1 MYKKKYQYIQIGIA
15 SPEEIISWA
24 NPLLR
29 EEVAKG
35 NILHYNPL
43 RKEKMIICD
52 SNDNFLKEVDIK
64 GEVKKH
70 ETINYRTFKPEKD
83 GLFCE
88 VIFGPTKDYQC
99 ACGKSKRSAD
109 GKVKV
114 CEKCGVELTE
124 SKVRRERMGYIAL
137 AAPVVHNWYL
147 KSVPSKIGTLLD
159 MKTTQVDDVV
169 YLASYIVIEVDDD
182 VEDLYEGMIITEQ
195 ENAKYKRLYPF
206 KYKVKTG
213 AEAIRFLLQR
223 LNIDDTIREIHEEL
237 HNATKQ
243 RREKLIKRLEICE
256 AFAHSHNKPE
266 WMVMDVIPVIPPD
279 LRPMVPLD
287 GGRFATT
294 DLNDLYRRIITR
306 NNRLRRQYEVN
317 APELIT
323 KNEKR
328 MLQEACDALIDN
340 TGLNR
345 RNKRAVMD
353 KNRALKSLSDLLR
366 GKQGRFRQN
375 LLGKRVDYSGR
386 SVIVVGPDLKMY
398 QCGIPRE
405 MALILF
411 KPFIINYLRTKD
423 LATGDALKE
432 KAGIKKA
439 KDLIERGAPE
449 AMEALEKIVVEHPVL
464 LNRAPTLH
472 RLSIQAFEPKL
483 VEGKAIRLHPLVCTA
498 FNADFDGDQ
507 MPVHLPLSKEAQT
520 EARMLMLASK
530 NILAPKDGKPI
541 VTPSQDMILGNYYL
555 TIERKPHNVNNCF
568 ASIDE
573 FMASPF
579 VAGFPSIAHYLATT
593 PHARDP
599 FKVVLPNGEE
609 RIYDSNKGMRSDDEY
624 HTSYLQY
631 DGLDGLKEDLLN
643 GDCPADAKVFFL
655 DQPQILLETENG
667 SQIFDSVDE
676 LKVALHQGKVS
687 SVAKVYV
694 LNEGRLF
701 RDPNEVEHAYEEGQI
716 QFSTRIALPAKTLD
730 KNLIH
735 IKEELK
741 DENPALYQEL
751 LDKNE
756 ALKNKFIITTYGK
769 IIFNSIFPH
778 EFAYVNESE
787 VKNLTDGMDERFFVS
802 HANEARLAACKLP
815 LCPPVKKKFL
825 SAIIYEVFKQAKLAE
840 TSNTL
845 DKMKDLGFYYSTRSG
860 ITVSAFDVMEI
871 DKKGAIIRDAE
882 KRVEQYEKM
891 YRHGLLT
898 PAERYKN
905 IVQVWSKATTDI
917 EAEIK
922 VVMKEKATENDIF
935 LMADSGAR
943 GSSSNFTQLA
953 GMRGLMN
960 KPNGEAMEIP
970 VKSCFR
976 EGMSMSEFFISTH
989 GARKGSTDTALK
1001 TAESGYLTRRL
1012 VDVSHDVTVT
1022 MDDCG
1027 TDKGMVMKTMYNDN
1041 GSVIVHLKERI
1052 LGRFAS
1058 KRVEWKNP
1066 KTRSKEVLCER
1077 NQRITEEIADRIV
1090 EAGITEVEVR
1100 TLFTCDCK
1108 NGVCVKCYGS
1118 DLSTTETVEKG
1129 EVVGIVAAQSIGE
1142 PGTQLTMRTFHSGG
1156 VAGGEDIT
1164 RGLPRI
1170 QELFEAREPK
1180 GKGII
1185 SEIDGRIEEVRPE
1198 KDNRFTIIVRS
1209 DIDRKVYLTDAGKK
1223 PIVKVGDL
1231 VRAGHLIVEG
1241 TIHPK
1246 ELLRVANVAKVE
1258 KYIVTEVQKVYR
1270 SQGVDISD
1278 KHIEIIVKQML
1289 QKAIVIHE
1297 GDTDLLPGTFI
1308 SHPELYEVI
1317 KDALAKGKR
1326 LPVVKPVILGITRA
1340 SLKADSFLSAASFQ
1354 ETTRVLTEAAIR
1366 GKIDRLEGLKEN
1378 IIIGGLIPAGT
1389 GLVDEVE
1396 IEPSDPDEQQFDVP
1410 VA

>member
-1 MYKKKYQYIQIGIA
+1 MNNKKYQYIQIGIA
-15 SPEEIISWA
+15 SAEEIISWA
-24 NPLLR
+24 NPSLR
-29 EEVAKG
+29 EEVKNG
-35 NILHYNPL
+35 KILHYNPL
-43 RKEKMIICD
+43 RKDKMVICD
-52 SNDNFLKEVDIK
+52 KNDNFEKEVDIK

-70 ETINYRTFKPEKD
+70 ETINYRTLKPEKD

-88 VIFGPTKDYQC
+88 CIFGPQKDYQC
-99 ACGKSKRSAD
+99 ACGKSRKSLN
-109 GKVKV
+109 GETKV

-137 AAPVVHNWYL
+137 AAPVVHNWYI
-147 KSVPSKIGTLLD
+147 KSVPSKIGILLD

-169 YLASYIVIEVDDD
+169 YLASYIITEVNGEL
-182 VEDLYEGMIITEQ
+182 EDLHEGMIITEQ
-195 ENAKYKRLYPF
+195 EHSVYKRRYPF

-213 AEAIRFLLQR
+213 AEAIRYLLQR
-223 LNIDDTIREIHEEL
+223 LDIKATIAEIHEEL
-237 HNATKQ
+237 HTATKQ

-256 AFAHSHNKPE
+256 AFAQSHNKPE
-266 WMVMDVIPVIPPD
+266 WMIMDVVPVIPPD
-279 LRPMVPLD
+279 LRPMVQLD

-294 DLNDLYRRIITR
+294 DLNDLYRRIINR
-306 NNRLRRQYEVN
+306 NNRLRKQYEVN

-328 MLQEACDALIDN
+328 MLQEAVDALIDN

-345 RNKRAVMD
+345 RNKRAAMD

-411 KPFIINYLRTKD
+411 KPFIINYLRQKEMANGEVVKD
-423 LATGDALKE
+423 

-439 KDLIERGAPE
+439 KDMIEKGSPE

-483 VEGKAIRLHPLVCTA
+483 VEGKAIRLHPLVTTA

-507 MPVHLPLSKEAQT
+507 MPVHVPLSKEAQT

-555 TIERKPHNVNNCF
+555 SIERKPCENTF
-568 ASIDE
+568 ASID
-573 FMASPF
+573 
-579 VAGFPSIAHYLATT
+579 
-593 PHARDP
+593 
-599 FKVVLPNGEE
+599 
-609 RIYDSNKGMRSDDEY
+609 
-624 HTSYLQY
+624 
-631 DGLDGLKEDLLN
+631 DLLQSPN
-643 GDCPADAKVFFL
+643 VHDYPIYIEGENFSQVYKTVEELEAALKTKKCP
-655 DQPQILLETENG
+655 
-667 SQIFDSVDE
+667 
-676 LKVALHQGKVS
+676 
-687 SVAKVYV
+687 SVAKAYL
-694 LNEGRLF
+694 LNEGHLYMN
-701 RDPNEVEHAYEEGQI
+701 PYEVEHAYEKGEI
-716 QFSTRIALPAKTLD
+716 KFHTRVALPARTLNKPFVHIDPKLKDSNPQEYQRLVD
-730 KNLIH
+730 KN
-735 IKEELK
+735 EELK
-741 DENPALYQEL
+741 SQY
-751 LDKNE
+751 
-756 ALKNKFIITTYGK
+756 IITTYGK
-769 IIFNSIFPH
+769 IIFNNVFPQ
-778 EFAYVNESE
+778 EFSYVNENTQ
-787 VKNLTDGMDERFFVS
+787 KNLSVGTNECFFVK
-802 HANEARLAACKLP
+802 HANETRIRAVKLP
-815 LCPPVKKKFL
+815 LNEPFKKKFL
-825 SAIIYEVFKQAKLAE
+825 SMIISEVFRQAKLAE

-845 DKMKDLGFYYSTRSG
+845 DKMKDLGFYYSTLAG
-860 ITVSAFDVMEI
+860 ITVSAFDVMKI
-871 DKKGAIIRDAE
+871 DKKNEIIKEAE
-882 KRVEQYEKM
+882 KKVQRYNK
-891 YRHGLLT
+891 LLRQGT
-898 PAERYKN
+898 MKNSERKQN
-905 IVQVWSKATTDI
+905 VIAVWSKATKDI

-922 VVMKEKATENDIF
+922 DIMKTYATSNDIF
-935 LMADSGAR
+935 MMADSGAR

-953 GMRGLMN
+953 GMRGLMA
-960 KPNGEAMEIP
+960 KPNGEPMEIP
-970 VKSCFR
+970 IKSCFR

-1012 VDVSHDVTVT
+1012 VDVSHDVTIT
-1022 MDDCG
+1022 CEDCG
-1027 TDKGMVMKTMYNDN
+1027 TDKGMIMKTLYNDN
-1041 GSVIVHLKERI
+1041 GSLIVSMKDRI
-1052 LGRFAS
+1052 IGRFAS
-1058 KRVEWKNP
+1058 KKVEWKNP
-1066 KTRSKEVLCER
+1066 KTRCKEILVER
-1077 NQRITEEIADRIV
+1077 NQIITEPIAERIV

-1100 TLFTCDCK
+1100 TLFTCDSK

-1156 VAGGEDIT
+1156 VAGDDIT
-1164 RGLPRI
+1164 QGLPRI

-1185 SEIDGRIEEVRPE
+1185 SEIDGTIDSITAE
-1198 KDNRFTIIVRS
+1198 KDSRFTIVVKS
-1209 DIDRKVYLTDAGKK
+1209 EIDSKSYLTDSGKK
-1223 PIVKVGDL
+1223 PSVKVGDF
-1231 VRAGHLIVEG
+1231 VKAGDLIVDG
-1241 TIHPK
+1241 MIHPK

-1258 KYIVTEVQKVYR
+1258 QYIVKEVQKVYR
-1270 SQGVDISD
+1270 AQGVDISD
-1278 KHIEIIVKQML
+1278 KHVEIIVKQML
-1289 QKAIVIHE
+1289 QKAIVVHE
-1297 GDTDLLPGTFI
+1297 GDTNLLPGTFI
-1308 SHPELYEVI
+1308 SRSELYQVI
-1317 KDALAKGKR
+1317 KETLAKGKR
-1326 LPVVKPVILGITRA
+1326 IPVVKPVILGITRA

-1389 GLVDEVE
+1389 GLVESVEVE
-1396 IEPSDPDEQQFDVP
+1396 PENLDATLYDVP
-1410 VA
+1410 KL